1 MDAPPRWPQEGD
13 IVVRQEQRDGRWVFL
28 LQSAPGPDQYV
39 LPTRDAA
46 VTEALAFA
54 KRQRVRA
61 WLSDGSSAFTLMED
75 FRVTSQERIGS
86 DGQEQPDAPTR

>member
-1 MDAPPRWPQEGD
+1 MDAHPRLPQDGD
-13 IVVRQEQRDGRWVFL
+13 IVIRQELHDGQWVFL

-46 VTEALAFA
+46 VREALAFA

-61 WLSDGSSAFTLMED
+61 WLSDGSSAFTLIDD
-75 FRVTSQERIGS
+75 FRVTSEG
-86 DGQEQPDAPTR
+86 G